1 MITIIVPHSKLLITL
16 KNIDLFYSSSV
27 THIIADGPTP
37 SYVVADKEN
46 DKFLATGRSI
56 HGLRSPFKPTTSRY
70 AIISPS
76 LNNSNL
82 YVVSGREEAAI
93 PEHLKI
99 WSTAKLDS
107 VLSRCLASRSTA
119 KAASAGRLLQQP
131 QHNLARLL
139 QNEKE
144 IGRAHV

>member
-1 MITIIVPHSKLLITL
+1 MFTIILPHSELLITL

-46 DKFLATGRSI
+46 DRSLATGRGI
-56 HGLRSPFKPTTSRY
+56 HGLKSPFKPTTGRY
-70 AIISPS
+70 AINSLS

-82 YVVSGREEAAI
+82 YVISGREEAAV

-99 WSTAKLDS
+99 WSTTKLDS
-107 VLSRCLASRSTA
+107 VLSRCLT
-119 KAASAGRLLQQP
+119 
-131 QHNLARLL
+131 
-139 QNEKE
+139 
-144 IGRAHV
+144 